1 MMNQGKTE
9 GKQSRQN
16 QKSKIKKGEEFM
28 KLNRLLT
35 ILLGGVML
43 CSLAACGETSGS
55 ISGNDSGSVA
65 EAGKRND
72 EIYRIDPSLE
82 KYRAVFYDNAQQ
94 KWMKKEFLN

>member
-43 CSLAACGETSGS
+43 SRSRQK
-55 ISGNDSGSVA
+55 
-65 EAGKRND
+65 KR
-72 EIYRIDPSLE
+72 
-82 KYRAVFYDNAQQ
+82 
-94 KWMKKEFLN
+94 